1 MVVSRGSGAIRPVTR
16 SREGSV
22 LGRNWT
28 DLLESSPENSSGG
41 SLGSTLDSQVLV
53 EKEV

>member
-1 MVVSRGSGAIRPVTR
+1 MVVSRGSGAR

-28 DLLESSPENSSGG
+28 GLLGSSLESSSVG